1 MPREIQDPE
10 EFLALAEKASE
21 CRIKR
26 HGDITKIKL
35 RTSRQ
40 LYTLKIETAKADEI
54 LEKIRCPKKEF

>member
-1 MPREIQDPE
+1 MPKEILDPE

-26 HGDITKIKL
+26 LGDVTKIKL
-35 RTSRQ
+35 RTRRQ
-40 LYTLKIETAKADEI
+40 LYTLKIDSSKAGEL